1 MTALAEVSEK
11 RERER
16 KKTLLFICHSLFA
29 RNQCKLEHEFGQL
42 SLNWG

>member
-11 RERER
+11 RERE
-16 KKTLLFICHSLFA
+16 KKTLLFICRSLFA